1 MAKRFVDTDL
11 WQKEWFQNLSLK
23 HKILLKYIFENCD
36 CAGIWE
42 FNFRMASFI
51 IGENVTIDDIKEIN
65 QIKKQFEILDNKL
78 YICDFIKFQYG
89 KLSYACKPHLPVI
102 KLLKKNG
109 IEFEILDE
117 NDLTIKQMRKRLT
130 ETAKK
135 QIFIRDK
142 FECQYCGS
150 KEDLEIDHII
160 PLSQG
165 GNNED
170 SNLITACHRCNSL
183 KGDKK
188 LKDFLENNRE
198 IKFLDR
204 VSKIL
209 DTLEEKE
216 KEKEKDK
223 DKDKEENKEKEKKSD
238 PYISNVKTLFISEY
252 EKIFNAKPFLS
263 ANDCN
268 KLLELSANYADFAEL
283 IPQSIQKLKNIEF
296 KDIDFTPS
304 ASWLLRADNF
314 ERVMNGEFAPKEK
327 EKTWRELLAEK
338 AAKRGIDINAECT

>member
-1 MAKRFVDTDL
+1 MSKRFVDTEL

-65 QIKKQFEILDNKL
+65 QIKKQFEILENKL

-117 NDLTIKQMRKRLT
+117 NNLTIKQMRKRLT
-130 ETAKK
+130 ESAKK

-216 KEKEKDK
+216 QEQYKEKEDISLYGEYHNVNLSKTQYNK
-223 DKDKEENKEKEKKSD
+223 LLGICLNEKLLNELINSFSVNIEVGKERPYIAELPNAHYERLKAYYNFRVKNPEKFHEQQAKSNKAFDEFYEKEKAR
-238 PYISNVKTLFISEY
+238 L
-252 EKIFNAKPFLS
+252 
-263 ANDCN
+263 
-268 KLLELSANYADFAEL
+268 
-283 IPQSIQKLKNIEF
+283 
-296 KDIDFTPS
+296 
-304 ASWLLRADNF
+304 
-314 ERVMNGEFAPKEK
+314 
-327 EKTWRELLAEK
+327 
-338 AAKRGIDINAECT
+338 AAKGIY

>member
-216 KEKEKDK
+216 KEKEQY
-223 DKDKEENKEKEKKSD
+223 KEKEQLIEKEKIKKID
-238 PYISNVKTLFISEY
+238 PYINPVVNEY
-252 EKIFNAKPFLS
+252 KNQHEKIIGTRLYLNNAE
-263 ANDCN
+263 CN
-268 KLLELSANYADFAEL
+268 KLIELSSCIEDFTST
-283 IPQSIQKLKNIEF
+283 IPQVFKKLKKLKF
-296 KDIDFTPS
+296 DGIDYKPN
-304 ASWLLRADNF
+304 ASWLLKDNHYT
-314 ERVMNGEFAPKEK
+314 EILNGAYDTDTESMEDWYKRKKEEIK
-327 EKTWRELLAEK
+327 NGRKHS
-338 AAKRGIDINAECT
+338 

>member
-1 MAKRFVDTDL
+1 MSKRFVDTEL

-65 QIKKQFEILDNKL
+65 QIKKQFEILENKL

-117 NDLTIKQMRKRLT
+117 NNLTIKQMRKRLT
-130 ETAKK
+130 ESAKK

-216 KEKEKDK
+216 QEQYKEKEDISLYGEYHNVNLSKTQYNK
-223 DKDKEENKEKEKKSD
+223 LLGICLNENLLNELINSFSVNIEVGKERPYKAELPNAHYERLKAYYNFRIKNPEKFHEQQAKSNKAFDEFYEKEKAR
-238 PYISNVKTLFISEY
+238 L
-252 EKIFNAKPFLS
+252 
-263 ANDCN
+263 
-268 KLLELSANYADFAEL
+268 
-283 IPQSIQKLKNIEF
+283 
-296 KDIDFTPS
+296 
-304 ASWLLRADNF
+304 
-314 ERVMNGEFAPKEK
+314 
-327 EKTWRELLAEK
+327 
-338 AAKRGIDINAECT
+338 AAKGIY